1 MTDHPA
7 AEHLL
12 MMAARPQAMA
22 DAMALEAGAAALR
35 ALAQFR
41 PHHPNAVV
49 AQTYAVLT
57 VPWQAV
63 LDARAA
69 LGDFDL
75 GRFDLEAA
83 RAAVQRDREDHFDE
97 MGRDA
102 LRAKWGARL

>member
-1 MTDHPA
+1 MTDHPHA
-7 AEHLL
+7 ADLDSIANRSR
-12 MMAARPQAMA
+12 AAWETEAA
-22 DAMALEAGAAALR
+22 KAGAAALR

-83 RAAVQRDREDHFDE
+83 RERVQTQRLADMLDDP
-97 MGRDA
+97 DA
-102 LRAKWGARL
+102 TRAKWGARL

>member
-1 MTDHPA
+1 MTDHPHA
-7 AEHLL
+7 AHIERL
-12 MMAARPQAMA
+12 MNNQNDPAFLRVIGDEDERAFR
-22 DAMALEAGAAALR
+22 AGAAALR

-83 RAAVQRDREDHFDE
+83 REKVETQRR
-97 MGRDA
+97 
-102 LRAKWGARL
+102 